1 MIKMVKLCLPD
12 VGNDEIE
19 KIKEVINSKWLAHGI
34 YNKEF
39 EEKFAKYI
47 GVKYAV
53 TLNSCTSAIQLALES
68 HNITKEVI
76 LPSFTFVASANAI
89 VKAGATPVF
98 ADVEYSTGNLDPEKI
113 EELITKNTQAIMPV
127 HYGGQVC
134 DMKRI
139 IEIAEKHNLI
149 VIEDSAETIGGTH
162 YGRQAGSFSTACFS
176 FFPTKNIAVGEGG
189 VLTTNNEEVA
199 KTVKALSAH
208 GISKHTLE
216 REKQDKNWY
225 RDAYIAGYNYRM
237 PHMSAAIGIVQLEK
251 LEKMNEKRR
260 KIAEL
265 YKKNLISLNQID
277 LPVEKDNNKHV
288 YQMYVIKLKDSNSEK
303 RDKLV
308 QKLREKDI
316 EASVHFSPP
325 VHLQT
330 FYKNKFYHKDLS
342 VTEKL
347 ADISITLPMYSSM
360 LEEDALKVVSAL
372 KQSLKEI

>member
-19 KIKEVINSKWLAHGI
+19 KIKEVINSKWLAHGS

-39 EEKFAKYI
+39 EDKFAKYI

-134 DMKRI
+134 DMERI
-139 IEIAEKHNLI
+139 MEIAEKHNLI
-149 VIEDSAETIGGTH
+149 VIEDSAETLGGTH
-162 YGRQAGSFSTACFS
+162 YGKQAGSFSTACFS

-360 LEEDALKVVSAL
+360 LEEDALKVVSVL

>member
-19 KIKEVINSKWLAHGI
+19 KIKEVINSKWLAHGS

-39 EEKFAKYI
+39 EDKFAKYI

-134 DMKRI
+134 DMERI
-139 IEIAEKHNLI
+139 MEIAEKHNLI
-149 VIEDSAETIGGTH
+149 VIEDSAETLGGTH
-162 YGRQAGSFSTACFS
+162 YGKQAGSFSTACFS

>member
-19 KIKEVINSKWLAHGI
+19 KIKEVINSKWLAHGS

-39 EEKFAKYI
+39 EDKFAKYI
-47 GVKYAV
+47 GVKHAV

-134 DMKRI
+134 DMERI
-139 IEIAEKHNLI
+139 MEIAEKHNLI

-225 RDAYIAGYNYRM
+225 RDAYIPGYNYRM

-360 LEEDALKVVSAL
+360 LGEDALKVVSAL

>member
-134 DMKRI
+134 DMEKI
-139 IEIAEKHNLI
+139 MEIAKKHNLI

-162 YGRQAGSFSTACFS
+162 NGKQAGSFSTACFS
-176 FFPTKNIAVGEGG
+176 FFPTKNIAIGEGG
-189 VLTTNNEEVA
+189 ILTTNNEEIA

-237 PHMSAAIGIVQLEK
+237 PHLSAAIGLIQLEK

-260 KIAEL
+260 KTAEL
-265 YKKNLISLNQID
+265 YRKELNSLNNID
-277 LPVEKDNNKHV
+277 LPVEKENNKHV
-288 YQMYVIKLKDSNSEK
+288 YQMYVIKLKNSKAER
-303 RDKLV
+303 RDRLV

-330 FYKNKFYHKDLS
+330 YYKGRFNHKKLS
-342 VTEKL
+342 MTEKL
-347 ADISITLPMYSSM
+347 ADCSVTLPMYSSM
-360 LEEDALKVVSAL
+360 LGEDTLKVIDALKV
-372 KQSLKEI
+372 SLKEI

>member
-19 KIKEVINSKWLAHGI
+19 KIKEVINSKWLAHGS

-39 EEKFAKYI
+39 EDKFAKYI

-134 DMKRI
+134 DMERI
-139 IEIAEKHNLI
+139 MEIAEKHNLI
-149 VIEDSAETIGGTH
+149 VIEDSAETLGGTH
-162 YGRQAGSFSTACFS
+162 YGKQAGSFSTACFS

-265 YKKNLISLNQID
+265 YKKELTSLNQID

-360 LEEDALKVVSAL
+360 LEEDALKVVSVL

>member
-134 DMKRI
+134 DMERI
-139 IEIAEKHNLI
+139 MEIAEKHNLI
-149 VIEDSAETIGGTH
+149 VIEDSAETLGGTH
-162 YGRQAGSFSTACFS
+162 YGKQAGSFSTACFS